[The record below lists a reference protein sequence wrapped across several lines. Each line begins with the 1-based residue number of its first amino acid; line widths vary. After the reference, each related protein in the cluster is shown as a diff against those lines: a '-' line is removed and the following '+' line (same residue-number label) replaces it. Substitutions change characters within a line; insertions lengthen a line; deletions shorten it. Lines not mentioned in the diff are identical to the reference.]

1 MRSKPNHPNLNHLS
15 LVKGEAGAIDRIDS
29 DRLMSWL
36 HRLHRLHGPPTSA
49 SNTVASSPSTTSDV
63 GVRVDRV
70 ELE

>member
-1 MRSKPNHPNLNHLS
+1 MRSKPNHPNLSHLS

-29 DRLMSWL
+29 DRLMSW
-36 HRLHRLHGPPTSA
+36 LHRLHGPPTSA